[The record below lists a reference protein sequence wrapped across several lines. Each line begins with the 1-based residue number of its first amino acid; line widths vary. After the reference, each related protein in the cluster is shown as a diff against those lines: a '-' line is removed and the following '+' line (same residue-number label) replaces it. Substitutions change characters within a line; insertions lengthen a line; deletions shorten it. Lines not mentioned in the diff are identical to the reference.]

1 MLTMWK
7 VKTRSYGEWQ
17 KKGGRIFD
25 NLHIFIVQI
34 ANLQIVNLPLANLQ
48 IVNLQIANLQIVNRQ
63 IANLANFRQI
73 SNLQIANIQNAYL
86 TVLTNCQP

>member
-1 MLTMWK
+1 MLTRLK

-25 NLHIFIVQI
+25 NLHIFIVKI
-34 ANLQIVNLPLANLQ
+34 ANLQIVNL
-48 IVNLQIANLQIVNRQ
+48 Q

>member
-1 MLTMWK
+1 MIK
-7 VKTRSYGEWQ
+7 SFAFRSYGEWQ

-34 ANLQIVNLPLANLQ
+34 ANLQIVNL
-48 IVNLQIANLQIVNRQ
+48 Q

>member
-25 NLHIFIVQI
+25 NLHIFIVKI
-34 ANLQIVNLPLANLQ
+34 ANLQIVA
-48 IVNLQIANLQIVNRQ
+48 QIANLQIVNRQ

>member
-1 MLTMWK
+1 MLTRLK

-25 NLHIFIVQI
+25 NLHIFIVPI
-34 ANLQIVNLPLANLQ
+34 ANLQ

>member
-1 MLTMWK
+1 MLTRGKM
-7 VKTRSYGEWQ
+7 KTRSYGEWQ

-34 ANLQIVNLPLANLQ
+34 ANLQIVNL
-48 IVNLQIANLQIVNRQ
+48 Q